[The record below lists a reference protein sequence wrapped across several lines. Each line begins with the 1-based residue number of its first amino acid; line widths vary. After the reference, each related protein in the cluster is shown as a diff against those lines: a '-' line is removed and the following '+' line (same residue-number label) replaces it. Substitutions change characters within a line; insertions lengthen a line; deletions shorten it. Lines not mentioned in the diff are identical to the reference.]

1 MSWRGVQKCFHGY
14 KGKDPDYLKNAC
26 RVNVVTSMNSNVAD
40 VRRAVGALTYPKGST
55 LTSVALLTAHNE
67 LSMGREDAHSIVV
80 TFTDG
85 KPLMSRNVDFA
96 ANRLRQKARLLWVA
110 VSRAAPLANIK
121 HWATRRF
128 EENLIVVKDFDDL
141 KEEEVQAFLDESV
154 AASCEGLMLKTLT
167 KNATYEPSRRSL
179 NWLKLKK
186 DSPDPCI
193 THIFRDH
200 PDVRD
205 YEPIAY
211 NMTVNSYKTRR

>member
-1 MSWRGVQKCFHGY
+1 MKCHKKLDVVLLIDGSSSLRQKGWEAEKLAVDTFISAFEGKGSQVQISAILYSGPMSWRGVQKCFHGY

-141 KEEEVQAFLDESV
+141 KNKKEETTNHLIADI
-154 AASCEGLMLKTLT
+154 C
-167 KNATYEPSRRSL
+167 PSHLS
-179 NWLKLKK
+179 
-186 DSPDPCI
+186 
-193 THIFRDH
+193 
-200 PDVRD
+200 
-205 YEPIAY
+205 
-211 NMTVNSYKTRR
+211 